1 MYRRGNAETQQRQ
14 QHGKLTFRLP
24 LLSSFNN
31 AVYQPYQH
39 YLPKILKSSSFSFE
53 KTAAR
58 AGGIITAAAESSP
71 PRNTAASAAIMA
83 AVPASF
89 CIRRPLSARKAAR
102 FVLFRELTVI
112 LLSVF
117 SLFSRSMILAFEV
130 VMLIFLSVLSCVF
143 LYFSLFF
150 FWLHT
155 QMFCTFVLIYI
166 IEHRFFF
173 VKSFWKICS
182 RNFIQK

>member
-1 MYRRGNAETQQRQ
+1 MYRRGNAETQQRR

-71 PRNTAASAAIMA
+71 PRNTAASAAITA

-89 CIRRPLSARKAAR
+89 CIRRLLSARKSAR
-102 FVLFRELTVI
+102 LVLFRELTVI

-143 LYFSLFF
+143 LYFSFGCTHKCSARLF
-150 FWLHT
+150 
-155 QMFCTFVLIYI
+155 
-166 IEHRFFF
+166 
-173 VKSFWKICS
+173 
-182 RNFIQK
+182 